1 MTKVVN
7 FLKGKKTFT
16 LVGVALVVL
25 VLKHF
30 GLLDSGLADQ
40 VVVALG
46 LGSLLTLRLALEGK

>member
-1 MTKVVN
+1 MTKVLE

-16 LVGVALVVL
+16 LVVLALSVL

-40 VVVALG
+40 VVTALG
-46 LGSLLTLRLALEGK
+46 LGSLITLRLALEGK